1 VADIRICHLLPAPRW
16 GLECKRIGRAAFPF
30 ARQESGTMDRIGWLL
45 LPVSLGL
52 SSFVATTNTAF
63 AEAPRVRFDM
73 PYAIACR
80 DVTPPKFTDLY
91 PGYKLMEAKLEISS
105 LLAAGQEKDL
115 TQFFVRVESPAHTL
129 VITDYLP
136 KTKHEA
142 NASSVTKEDSTER
155 AIALGINMSE
165 KYELLTLPGPSA
177 GIGQT
182 NKSSIKYELLPP
194 LETVAA
200 SGTLDRGNALFFKI
214 KSSPR
219 NLLEGTR
226 EYGLVFKVPANW
238 RADYLRIRCE
248 AEGIRRNIIS
258 TFDEQITCGNREF
271 LVALYQDGDEAARR
285 LAENF
290 ARREAAKLNQASSAN
305 PQSRPGESASR
316 RPYDSS
322 PWAAIQR

>member
-1 VADIRICHLLPAPRW
+1 
-16 GLECKRIGRAAFPF
+16 
-30 ARQESGTMDRIGWLL
+30 MDRIGWLL

-52 SSFVATTNTAF
+52 SALNIVPSPAL

-73 PYAIACR
+73 PYAVACR
-80 DVTPPKFTDLY
+80 DVTPPEFVEMH

-105 LLAAGQEKDL
+105 LLAGGHEKDL
-115 TQFFVRVESPAHTL
+115 THFFIRVESPVRTL
-129 VITDYLP
+129 IISDYLP

-142 NASSVTKEDSTER
+142 TASSVTKEDSTER
-155 AIALGINMSE
+155 AIALGVNLSE

-177 GIGQT
+177 GIGQSK
-182 NKSSIKYELLPP
+182 KSSIKYELLPP

-200 SGTLDRGNALFFKI
+200 SGTLDRGSALFFKI

-226 EYGLVFKVPANW
+226 EYGLIFKVPTNW
-238 RADYLRIRCE
+238 RADYLRVRCE

-290 ARREAAKLNQASSAN
+290 ARREAAKLHQTSTTK
-305 PQSRPGESASR
+305 PQSWPGESVSR
-316 RPYDSS
+316 RPYDAS
-322 PWAAIQR
+322 PWAAVQR